1 MPNFRVVPDVTGGP
15 AVDLDD
21 EALRAVLADA
31 ALVPLLPAL
40 ALVTGDATLLGDRFR
55 PDPGQV
61 LDPEGGLGAGVRAEA
76 QAAALGALRRLR
88 DEGATGAGD
97 EAVLHRGLAFLVGDD
112 NVGAYADLLLEELA
126 PGGDARAPGWRVE
139 EVAPGATFRV
149 AVVGAGMSGLVVAHR
164 LRQTGV
170 DVTVLEKNDDVGGT
184 WLENTYPGCRVDV
197 PNQLYSYSFVDE
209 DWPEHFSSQE
219 HLLAYFRTC
228 ADRFGLRPHIRFG
241 TEVLA
246 AELDDA
252 GGTWLVTVRRP
263 DGGHEGIE
271 VDAVVSAVG
280 QLNRPSLPDIEG
292 LERFEG
298 PAFHSGRWDHDV
310 DLSGS
315 RVAVIG
321 TGASAAQFV
330 PELADRVA
338 GLVVF
343 QRTPN
348 WLVPTPEYRQPLPA
362 GLRWLFDHVP
372 GYARWYRLWL
382 FWRMHEGLLPAAVVD
397 PDWDGHAGSVGV
409 GNDLVREML
418 TGYLH
423 EQFAGAPDL
432 ADVVVPSYP
441 PIAKRVIRDD
451 GAWAAALTHP
461 RVSLVTDPIERIT
474 PRGVVTAGG
483 VEHEVDVLVLGTG
496 FQASRFLTPMRVR
509 GRGGLDLHEHWGGDA
524 RAYLGVAV
532 PGFPN
537 LFCLYG
543 PNTNI
548 VINGSIIYFSELGA
562 RYVTDCVRALLDGG
576 YRTME
581 VRTQVHDAFNDA
593 VDAANRAMVW
603 GAVEVDSWYRNEHG
617 RVAQNWPFSLLE
629 YWRRTRHVTLADYVL
644 R

>member
-1 MPNFRVVPDVTGGP
+1 VPDVTPGP
-15 AVDLDD
+15 AVELGD
-21 EALRAVLADA
+21 EEVRAVLADA

-40 ALVTGDATLLGDRFR
+40 AVATGDAALLSDRLR

-61 LDPEGGLGAGVRAEA
+61 LDADGGLDEGALAEA
-76 QAAALGALRRLR
+76 RAAAFGALVRLR
-88 DEGATGAGD
+88 DRGATGAVDDG
-97 EAVLHRGLAFLVGDD
+97 VLRRGLAFLVGEG
-112 NVGAYADLLLEELA
+112 NVDAYADLLLEELA
-126 PGGDARAPGWRVE
+126 LDGDARAPGWRVE
-139 EVAPGATFRV
+139 EVAPGRTFRV
-149 AVVGAGMSGLVVAHR
+149 AVVGAGMSGLVAAHR
-164 LRQTGV
+164 LRQAGV
-170 DVTVLEKNDDVGGT
+170 EVTVLEKNDDVGGT

-197 PNQLYSYSFVDE
+197 PNQLYSYSFAAG

-219 HLLAYFRTC
+219 HLLAYFRSC
-228 ADRFGLRPHIRFG
+228 ADRFGLRSRIRFG

-246 AELDDA
+246 AELDEADGA
-252 GGTWLVTVRRP
+252 WLVTVRRP
-263 DGGHEGIE
+263 DGGEE
-271 VDAVVSAVG
+271 VLEADAVVSAVG
-280 QLNRPSLPDIEG
+280 QLNRPSLPDIAG

-298 PAFHSGRWDHDV
+298 PAFHSARWDHGV
-310 DLSGS
+310 DLAGKA
-315 RVAVIG
+315 VAVIG
-321 TGASAAQFV
+321 TGASAAQLI

-338 GLVVF
+338 ELVVF

-348 WLVPTPEYRQPLPA
+348 WFVPTPEYRQPLPD

-382 FWRMHEGLLPAAVVD
+382 FWRMHEGLLPAAVVE
-397 PDWDGHAGSVGV
+397 PDWDGHAGSVGAL
-409 GNDLVREML
+409 NDLVRELL
-418 TGYLH
+418 TGYLQ
-423 EQFAGAPDL
+423 EQFAGAPELVD
-432 ADVVVPSYP
+432 AVVPSYP

-451 GAWAAALTHP
+451 GAWAGALARDH
-461 RVSLVTDPIERIT
+461 VALVTDPIERIT

-483 VEHEVDVLVLGTG
+483 EEHEVDVIVFGTG
-496 FQASRFLTPMRVR
+496 FQASRFLTPMQVR

-562 RYVTDCVRALLDGG
+562 RYVTDCVRTLVEGG
-576 YRTME
+576 HRTME
-581 VRTQVHDAFNDA
+581 VRADVHDAFNDA
-593 VDAANRAMVW
+593 VDTANRAMVW
-603 GAVEVDSWYRNEHG
+603 GAAEVNSWYRNEHG

-629 YWRRTRHVTLADYVL
+629 YWRRTRDVDLGDYEL